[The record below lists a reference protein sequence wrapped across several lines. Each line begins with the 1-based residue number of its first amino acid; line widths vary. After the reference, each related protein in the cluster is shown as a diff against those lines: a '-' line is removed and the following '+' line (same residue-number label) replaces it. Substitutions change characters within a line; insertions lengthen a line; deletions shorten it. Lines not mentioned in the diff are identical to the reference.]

1 MKRADIYSDDM
12 ILENRR
18 LRENLARLSGILDN
32 LDELICRFTFD
43 GAITFVNDAL
53 CRMSGKMSEEL
64 LGRDVFSL
72 IKPRDRQLARELFN
86 TIDRSNNTVEV
97 EQSLTR
103 ANGELLWIGWQGRGI
118 FNSEGE
124 IIEYQAVGRNITREK
139 QNRKG
144 RKNAEEERARQE
156 DQVRQSE
163 KMEALGTLAGGI
175 AHDLNS
181 SLGIIVTNT
190 EIALEDL
197 PPEAPSRYGLELV
210 LKASHRA
217 MDLVKQILTF
227 TRPSEEKMAAVRLGP
242 IVQEA
247 VKLVES
253 SLSSDIKVCVSPPKG
268 EDIALA
274 DQSQIHQVVLNLC
287 TNAAWAMRK
296 TGGVLNVSL
305 EAFDLK
311 ETMETSC
318 GKLGPGAFLKLM
330 VIDTGQGMNAD
341 VLKRIF
347 DPFFTTKGT
356 GKGSG
361 MGLSVV
367 HGIVRAHQGGIVVSS
382 QAGKGSCFE
391 VYLPRLQ
398 SEHGSWGENAE
409 NLPKGTERILL
420 VDDDEDMALVT
431 QGLFKR
437 LGYKTTALTGSLKA
451 LETFKQDP
459 HGFDI
464 LVTDQVM
471 PEMTGLELAREV
483 QALRPDIPIILFT
496 GFWAAGTRTK
506 ARDAGIREL
515 LIKPIRN
522 RRWAETVRR
531 VLDQNK

>member
-1 MKRADIYSDDM
+1 M

-32 LDELICRFTFD
+32 LDELVCRFTSD
-43 GAITFVNDAL
+43 GAITFVNEAL
-53 CRMSGKMSEEL
+53 CRMSGKGTEEL
-64 LGRDVFSL
+64 LGRDMFSL
-72 IKPRDRQLARELFN
+72 LKPRDRTLVQELFK
-86 TIDRSNNTVEV
+86 TIDRSNHTVEM

-103 ANGELLWIGWQGRGI
+103 FNGDLVWIAWQGRGL
-118 FNSEGE
+118 FDSEGE
-124 IIEYQAVGRNITREK
+124 IIEYQAVGRNITREMPD
-139 QNRKG
+139 QKG
-144 RKNAEEERARQE
+144 QSSEEKERARQE
-156 DQVRQSE
+156 DEVRQSE

-197 PPEAPSRYGLELV
+197 PPDASGRYGLELV

-227 TRPSEEKMAAVRLGP
+227 SRPSEEKMAAVRLGP

-253 SLSSDIKVCVSPPKG
+253 SLSSDIRVNVSPPRG
-268 EDIALA
+268 EDVALA

-296 TGGVLNVSL
+296 KGGELKVCL
-305 EAFDLK
+305 EAFDL
-311 ETMETSC
+311 ENPLDTRC
-318 GKLGPGAFLKLM
+318 GKLEPGAYLKLM
-330 VIDTGQGMNAD
+330 VADSGQGMDEN

-367 HGIVRAHQGGIVVSS
+367 HGIVRAHQGGITVSS
-382 QAGKGSCFE
+382 MAGRGSSFE

-398 SEHGSWGENAE
+398 SELGSWGESAE
-409 NLPKGTERILL
+409 NLPRGNERILL

-437 LGYKTTALTGSLKA
+437 LGYETKAFTSSVRA
-451 LETFKQDP
+451 LEAFKMDP

-464 LVTDQVM
+464 LITDQVM

-483 QALRPDIPIILFT
+483 QAMRPEIPIILFT

-531 VLDQNK
+531 VLDQDK